1 MKDGMSSHP
10 PATYS
15 TRATLLL
22 RLNTLNAARSE
33 IAWQEFHQRYAPVV
47 AGFARNM
54 GAKPQ
59 EIDDVIQ
66 DVMLGFYAHAPT
78 FVYDPA
84 KGRFR
89 GYLKV
94 CAFRAL
100 RDRLR
105 NNAKFKAMPL
115 EEVAE
120 DDAKVEELWSQNWAH
135 ELLNRAT
142 QTVRSAYGDNNTF
155 RAFEMHVLQAK
166 PVDEVA
172 VVLGMSEASVYK
184 AKQRVTAAIHREFK
198 MLQEEEG

>member
-1 MKDGMSSHP
+1 MSSDP

-22 RLNTLNAARSE
+22 RLNTLDRKHSE
-33 IAWQEFHQRYAPVV
+33 IAWQEFHDRYARVI

-54 GAKPQ
+54 GARPQ
-59 EIDDVIQ
+59 EIEDVIQ
-66 DVMLGFYAHAPT
+66 EIMLGFFAHAPT

-94 CAFRAL
+94 CTFRAL

-105 NNAKFKAMPL
+105 SKAKFKTTIPL
-115 EEVAE
+115 DQISE
-120 DDAKVEELWSQNWAH
+120 DDAQLDQTWDESWSH

-142 QTVRSAYGDNNTF
+142 SLVRAEYENNNTF
-155 RAFEMHVLQAK
+155 RAFEMHVLRAK

-172 VVLGMSEASVYK
+172 AALGMSTDSVYK
-184 AKQRVTAAIHREFK
+184 AKQRVTLAIHRHFRA
-198 MLQEEEG
+198 LQEEEG

>member
-1 MKDGMSSHP
+1 MSSDP

-22 RLNTLNAARSE
+22 RLNTLDRKHSE
-33 IAWQEFHQRYAPVV
+33 IAWQEFHDRYARVI

-54 GAKPQ
+54 GARPQ
-59 EIDDVIQ
+59 EIEDVIQ
-66 DVMLGFYAHAPT
+66 EIMLGFFAHAPT

-94 CAFRAL
+94 CTFRAL

-105 NNAKFKAMPL
+105 SKAKFKTTIPL
-115 EEVAE
+115 DQISE
-120 DDAKVEELWSQNWAH
+120 DDAQLDQTWEESWSH

-142 QTVRSAYGDNNTF
+142 SLVRAEYENNNTF
-155 RAFEMHVLQAK
+155 RAFEMHVLRAK

-172 VVLGMSEASVYK
+172 AALGMSTDSVYK
-184 AKQRVTAAIHREFK
+184 AKQRVTLAIHRHFRA
-198 MLQEEEG
+198 LQEEEG

>member
-1 MKDGMSSHP
+1 MASDPSP
-10 PATYS
+10 TYS

-22 RLNTLNAARSE
+22 RLNTLDRAHSE
-33 IAWQEFHQRYAPVV
+33 IAWQEFHDRYARVI

-54 GAKPQ
+54 GARPQ
-59 EIDDVIQ
+59 EIEDVIQ
-66 DVMLGFYAHAPT
+66 EIMLGFFAHAPT

-94 CAFRAL
+94 CTFRAL

-105 NNAKFKAMPL
+105 SKAKFKTTIPL
-115 EEVAE
+115 DQISE
-120 DDAKVEELWSQNWAH
+120 DDAQLDQTWDESWSH

-142 QTVRSAYGDNNTF
+142 SLVRAEYENNNTF
-155 RAFEMHVLQAK
+155 RAFEMHVLRAK

-172 VVLGMSEASVYK
+172 AALGMSTDSVYK
-184 AKQRVTAAIHREFK
+184 AKQRVTLAIHRHFRA
-198 MLQEEEG
+198 LQEEEG

>member
-1 MKDGMSSHP
+1 MKDVMSADP

-22 RLNTLNAARSE
+22 RLNTLNAVRSE
-33 IAWQEFHQRYAPVV
+33 IAWQEFHARYAPVV

-54 GAKPQ
+54 GARPQ
-59 EIDDVIQ
+59 EVDDVIQ

-105 NNAKFKAMPL
+105 NNAKFKTLPL
-115 EEVAE
+115 EQVPE
-120 DDAKVEELWSQNWAH
+120 DDAQVEELWSQNWAH

-142 QTVRSAYGDNNTF
+142 QNVRTVYANNNTF
-155 RAFEMHVLQAK
+155 RAFEMHVLQAR
-166 PVDEVA
+166 PVDDVA
-172 VVLGMSEASVYK
+172 AALNMSEASVYK

-198 MLQEEEG
+198 TLQDQEG